1 MERFNSS
8 FNGWIDKKDIIQMS
22 EYLPEPKSSG
32 GRMKVELDLSSYATK
47 ADLKSGAGVDT
58 SGFPKKTDL
67 KSILKFDFDEL
78 DIDKSKNVPSK

>member
-1 MERFNSS
+1 MERFNGSLNS
-8 FNGWIDKKDIIQMS
+8 WIDKKDIIQMS

-58 SGFPKKTDL
+58 SGFPEKM
-67 KSILKFDFDEL
+67 
-78 DIDKSKNVPSK
+78 N